1 MPIVASSAST
11 FADAVEPTSFTTT
24 GLKVI
29 HPQQLA
35 HRTVRTT
42 TILLL
47 DHPAQRIGAQE
58 VIDRGGFDLLDLNC
72 RKVSSHVV
80 DVAPLIVAVA
90 LLGMKVMLG
99 FLNLRSWIGR
109 LPDWALSCATTT
121 RSKLYFN
128 PLTL

>member
-11 FADAVEPTSFTTT
+11 FADVVAPASFTTI
-24 GLKVI
+24 GLTVVPLQK
-29 HPQQLA
+29 LA
-35 HRTVRTT
+35 HRAVQTA

-58 VIDRGGFDLLDLNC
+58 VIDRGGFDRLDLNC
-72 RKVSSHVV
+72 RKVSSHVA

-90 LLGMKVMLG
+90 LLRRRVMLG
-99 FLNLRSWIGR
+99 LLNLRSWIGR
-109 LPDWALSCATTT
+109 LPDWALSYATT